1 MELKKGYKQT
11 DVGVIP
17 EDWDLKT
24 ILQIAKYNDAG
35 IKIGPFGSAL
45 KKELLVKEGYKV
57 YGQENIFEN
66 DLSIGDR
73 YIKKSHFQKLKS
85 CELYSGD
92 FIISMMGTIGKSMIV
107 PKNFEKGIMDSHLIR
122 IKIDD
127 DLADKGYFKHYFS
140 FTTTLRQIKSL
151 SVGGI
156 MEGLSS
162 KIIKKIYIPLPPTLR
177 EQKAIAQVLTD
188 TDQLIQNLKTLIA
201 KKKAIKQGAMQE
213 LLTGK
218 KRLKGFEGEWN
229 NKKLAEVAS
238 IQRGASPRPIKD
250 PIWFDQKSKVGWV
263 RISDV
268 TKSKKYL
275 SKTIQKLSED
285 GIANSRYVASDSLI
299 MSICATIGRPI
310 ITKINVCV
318 HDGFVVF
325 DGLKIDK
332 SYLYYYLTFIE
343 DDWSKNGQTGSQM
356 NLNTGLINET
366 KLNFP
371 EDQNEQKAIAQILSD
386 MDTEIEALET
396 QLQKTQNL
404 KQGMMQELLT
414 GKIRLVKPVNQATK
428 KSTPIKL
435 KAKSESEI
443 PSIAAEPEADYKIE
457 KPHNEHITDA
467 VLIGTMADAFG
478 SNEFPLTRF
487 MYTKVSYLLKRFKE
501 EEDNGY
507 LKKAAGPYKP
517 KTRYGGAEKIAL
529 QNRYVKK
536 HISNYKGKKYEN
548 FVAGDNCT
556 QAIEYFKK
564 WYGENALQWIQQF
577 KFTKRNQL
585 ELCATVDM
593 AMQDLLLTNRL
604 VNFQTVKQLIND
616 DKEWRPKLKRPTFSD
631 ENIKSAI
638 IKVNQLFG

>member
-1 MELKKGYKQT
+1 MELMDSWKQINLGKSATLKARIGWQGLTTAEYLSSGDYYLVTGT
-11 DVGVIP
+11 DFLNGFI
-17 EDWDLKT
+17 DWDNCVHVEKERYDQDKYIQLQVDD
-24 ILQIAKYNDAG
+24 ILVTKD
-35 IKIGPFGSAL
+35 
-45 KKELLVKEGYKV
+45 
-57 YGQENIFEN
+57 
-66 DLSIGDR
+66 
-73 YIKKSHFQKLKS
+73 
-85 CELYSGD
+85 
-92 FIISMMGTIGKSMIV
+92 GTIGKVAIV
-107 PKNFEKGIMDSHLIR
+107 D
-122 IKIDD
+122 KIV
-127 DLADKGYFKHYFS
+127 KP
-140 FTTTLRQIKSL
+140 TTLNSGVFVIRPLGKSFYPKYLYYILRSGHFADFL
-151 SVGGI
+151 SKLTAGSTI
-156 MEGLSS
+156 NHLYQKDFIHYTFPAPPNIEEQ
-162 KIIKKIYIPLPPTLR
+162 KIIADTLSD
-177 EQKAIAQVLTD
+177 TD
-188 TDQLIQNLKTLIA
+188 TLIQKLKTLIL
-201 KKKAIKQGAMQE
+201 KKKAIKQGVIQE

-218 KRLKGFEGEWN
+218 KRLKEFNGEWN

-250 PIWFDQKSKVGWV
+250 PIWFDKKSKVGWV

-285 GIANSRYVASDSLI
+285 GIANSRYVAAGSLI

-332 SYLYYYLTFIE
+332 GYLYYYLTFIE

-386 MDTEIEALET
+386 MDLEIEALET

-414 GKIRLVKPVNQATK
+414 GKIRLVNPVNQATK

-435 KAKSESEI
+435 KAKSNSEI
-443 PSIAAEPEADYKIE
+443 PSIAAEPEADYNTE

-548 FVAGDNCT
+548 FVVGDNCA

-577 KFTKRNQL
+577 KYTKRNQL
-585 ELCATVDM
+585 ELWATVDM
-593 AMQDLLLTNRL
+593 AMQDLLKDNK
-604 VNFQTVKQLIND
+604 VVSFQSVKQLMND
-616 DKEWRPKLKRPTFSD
+616 DKEWRPKLKRSTFSD

>member
-1 MELKKGYKQT
+1 MEIMDSWKQINLGKSATLKARIGWQGLTTAEYLSSGDYYLVTGT
-11 DVGVIP
+11 DFLNGFI
-17 EDWDLKT
+17 DWDNCVHVEKERYDQDKYIQLQVDD
-24 ILQIAKYNDAG
+24 ILVTKD
-35 IKIGPFGSAL
+35 
-45 KKELLVKEGYKV
+45 
-57 YGQENIFEN
+57 
-66 DLSIGDR
+66 
-73 YIKKSHFQKLKS
+73 
-85 CELYSGD
+85 
-92 FIISMMGTIGKSMIV
+92 GTIGKVAIV
-107 PKNFEKGIMDSHLIR
+107 D
-122 IKIDD
+122 KIV
-127 DLADKGYFKHYFS
+127 KP
-140 FTTTLRQIKSL
+140 TTLNSGVFVIRPLGKSFYPKYLYYILRSGHFADFL
-151 SVGGI
+151 SKLTAGSTINHLYQKDFVH
-156 MEGLSS
+156 
-162 KIIKKIYIPLPPTLR
+162 YTFPAPPTLE
-177 EQKAIAQVLTD
+177 EQRLIANTLSD
-188 TDQLIQNLKTLIA
+188 TDILIQNLKTLIA
-201 KKKAIKQGAMQE
+201 KKKAVMQGATQE
-213 LLTGK
+213 LLTGR
-218 KRLKGFEGEWN
+218 KRLKGFTGKWETKTIGDIGKVKMCKRIFSYQTTDEGDVPFYKIGTFGKEAN
-229 NKKLAEVAS
+229 SFISKRLFNEFKNKYS
-238 IQRGASPRPIKD
+238 YP
-250 PIWFDQKSKVGWV
+250 KVGDIL
-263 RISDV
+263 IS
-268 TKSKKYL
+268 
-275 SKTIQKLSED
+275 
-285 GIANSRYVASDSLI
+285 ASG
-299 MSICATIGRPI
+299 TIGR
-310 ITKINVCV
+310 TVV
-318 HDGFVVF
+318 YDGETAYYQDSNIVWIANDESLVTNSF
-325 DGLKIDK
+325 
-332 SYLYYYLTFIE
+332 LYYIYNSMKFNTE
-343 DDWSKNGQTGSQM
+343 GSTIKRLYN
-356 NLNTGLINET
+356 NLLLSISFFCPS
-366 KLNFP
+366 L
-371 EDQNEQKAIAQILSD
+371 QEQKAITQILSD
-386 MDTEIEALET
+386 MDSEIEALET

-467 VLIGTMADAFG
+467 VLIGTMADTFG

-577 KFTKRNQL
+577 KYTKRNQL
-585 ELCATVDM
+585 ELWATVDM
-593 AMQDLLLTNRL
+593 AMQDLLKDNKV
-604 VNFQTVKQLIND
+604 VNFQSVKQLIND